1 MSFSRR
7 KFQNCWF
14 LLISLIW
21 HASFIIDRWLR
32 ARKVYTKVGAFHK
45 NRSYLHS
52 NFVVQKLIQE
62 ITHFVYFFS
71 CFIVKRL
78 PNIKEVVFSYY
89 TVLNFFFFQEIIEDL
104 CSMTKEMLK
113 AFYRHLRAK
122 PKKII
127 MFRRGVSEG
136 QFQQVPTFFSFTRN

>member
-89 TVLNFFFFQEIIEDL
+89 TVLNFFFFSGNNRR
-104 CSMTKEMLK
+104 SMQYDERDSKSILQ
-113 AFYRHLRAK
+113 AFAGKTQKNYY
-122 PKKII
+122 
-127 MFRRGVSEG
+127 V
-136 QFQQVPTFFSFTRN
+136 